1 MMKAWI
7 LLIFAVKGLFSLKEW
22 PNCLDF
28 AIVGENDLLERGW
41 VYSSEACA
49 TECLSRNSCKL
60 WTYKNYTC
68 NLFHGRNNSEIKK
81 NGNSRDLG
89 HLYGFRDCSPGTDEH
104 WPECSVQGFDLNW
117 YCAMRNGS
125 SCRFWNWDGKDNL
138 CVHKSTFGPPTK
150 SSTKESAYGSNK
162 CYGKTLEDSHESYPS
177 IHGGWS
183 PWSKDETPCFNKRFG
198 DLIKCG
204 GGFQYRRRSCTNP
217 TTRYGGRVCSGKH
230 LEAFPCNTHHCQV
243 PKPWLWSEWSRPK
256 NPCGQDILRRE
267 SLCGALR
274 YKLQSKEELY
284 SSPNM
289 GYWPTCLFQYENHG
303 VELQSSSMAS
313 LKECFNACFQ
323 ASLKDCL
330 YWSYDFKLK
339 KCGFYSNLKLDQST
353 RSMSFLTG
361 NRNCM
366 HDEIPPPFCGVIDKV
381 YDESLL
387 TLEETFLE
395 EFNQCFELCIKNK
408 KCHLW
413 LIKISHQDIRIV
425 NCIIYGNNITQGSPI
440 ITKDLEDPSN
450 YTTWTGKRDDCIS
463 EVKPRIPFPE
473 LYEEMALIEPCQKS
487 ERKEM
492 TKEVNFWNKSS
503 CPSPCK
509 EAHTLCPKNSDCL
522 DKSTEERPFYEC
534 VCQLGL
540 IMRNGV
546 CRVDSINNSPKIRDS
561 KFESLITHYKVI
573 VVGRV
578 LLILVL
584 VVSCTLGFIYSK
596 QLKNA
601 GLYHRTIEIALVLA
615 NAVTLMNIFRSTK
628 DICRVLSILAHFLW
642 TGVFSFLTLEAIHI
656 YGLICNIV
664 LQYGIFSK
672 VTNFVLGWSLSGGI
686 VITSICFEYEDY
698 FGDLTCWMNYGS
710 SLIYAQ
716 ILPNLLI
723 KDPQIALHKQGSYKR
738 SKMDVHYSHPSNT
751 SDIYEFLIRVSWG
764 IYSGFLVLS
773 RDKVNIIFRGG
784 WKRLLEIIL
793 RKPKD

>member
-1 MMKAWI
+1 M
-7 LLIFAVKGLFSLKEW
+7 
-22 PNCLDF
+22 
-28 AIVGENDLLERGW
+28 
-41 VYSSEACA
+41 
-49 TECLSRNSCKL
+49 
-60 WTYKNYTC
+60 
-68 NLFHGRNNSEIKK
+68 
-81 NGNSRDLG
+81 
-89 HLYGFRDCSPGTDEH
+89 
-104 WPECSVQGFDLNW
+104 SV
-117 YCAMRNGS
+117 
-125 SCRFWNWDGKDNL
+125 
-138 CVHKSTFGPPTK
+138 
-150 SSTKESAYGSNK
+150 
-162 CYGKTLEDSHESYPS
+162 
-177 IHGGWS
+177 
-183 PWSKDETPCFNKRFG
+183 
-198 DLIKCG
+198 
-204 GGFQYRRRSCTNP
+204 
-217 TTRYGGRVCSGKH
+217 
-230 LEAFPCNTHHCQV
+230 
-243 PKPWLWSEWSRPK
+243 
-256 NPCGQDILRRE
+256 
-267 SLCGALR
+267 
-274 YKLQSKEELY
+274 
-284 SSPNM
+284 
-289 GYWPTCLFQYENHG
+289 
-303 VELQSSSMAS
+303 
-313 LKECFNACFQ
+313 
-323 ASLKDCL
+323 
-330 YWSYDFKLK
+330 
-339 KCGFYSNLKLDQST
+339 
-353 RSMSFLTG
+353 LTG

-366 HDEIPPPFCGVIDKV
+366 HDEIPPPFCGVINKV

-395 EFNQCFELCIKNK
+395 EFNQCFDLCIKNK

-450 YTTWTGKRDDCIS
+450 YTTWTGRRDDCIS

-492 TKEVNFWNKSS
+492 TKEVNFWNKSN

-615 NAVTLMNIFRSTK
+615 NAVTLINIFRSTK

-723 KDPQIALHKQGSYKR
+723 SIVGL
-738 SKMDVHYSHPSNT
+738 
-751 SDIYEFLIRVSWG
+751 
-764 IYSGFLVLS
+764 
-773 RDKVNIIFRGG
+773 
-784 WKRLLEIIL
+784 IIL
-793 RKPKD
+793 EASGGGRDSASEEAMTLLPGN